1 MNNVDT
7 DIALFVPSLRGGGA
21 ERIMVT
27 LARYFSE
34 QGLKVDLLLA
44 QNEGPYLADIPSS
57 VRVVDL
63 NASRVLFALPG
74 LVRYLRKEK
83 PRAMLSAMEH
93 ANVVALMARQ
103 FAGGQTQLVITEHN
117 TLTNST
123 AIDPSLRGRWLPYLM
138 RWVYP
143 FASTI
148 VAVSAGVADDLAKA
162 LSLPRDRIQVIYNPI
177 DSASILLLASAEFE
191 HPWFSAGSPPVIL
204 GVGRLSMQKDFKT
217 LIQAFAL
224 LRKKRKARLIIL
236 GEGDE
241 RETLEK
247 MIATLDL
254 TNDIVLP
261 GFVGNPMA
269 YMRHAAVFVLSS
281 LFEGLP
287 TVLLEAMCCD
297 TPVVS
302 TDCPSGPA
310 EILENGK
317 WGQMV
322 SVGDV
327 DGLVQAMVKTLD
339 EKKHPNVLQRAQ
351 YFSVENAVAQYLEV
365 LGFANQIDR
374 IN

>member
-1 MNNVDT
+1 MNNVAPT
-7 DIALFVPSLRGGGA
+7 DIALFVPSMRGGGA

-27 LARYFSE
+27 LTRYFSE

-63 NASRVLFALPG
+63 HASRVLFALPG
-74 LVRYLRKEK
+74 LVRYLRREK

-103 FAGGQTQLVITEHN
+103 FAGGQTRLVISEHC
-117 TLTNST
+117 TLSSLT
-123 AIDPSLRGRWLPYLM
+123 ADDPSLHARWLPYVM

-148 VAVSAGVADDLAKA
+148 VAVSAGVADDLAKS
-162 LSLPRDRIQVIYNPI
+162 LSLPRDRIKVIYNPI
-177 DSASILLLASAEFE
+177 DSASILSLASAEFE
-191 HPWFSAGSPPVIL
+191 HPWFSADTPPVLL
-204 GVGRLSMQKDFKT
+204 GVGRLSTQKDFKT

-241 RETLEK
+241 REALEN
-247 MIATLDL
+247 MIATLGL
-254 TNDIVLP
+254 ANDIALP
-261 GFVGNPMA
+261 GFVDNPMA

-317 WGQMV
+317 WGRMV
-322 SVGDV
+322 SVSDV
-327 DGLVQAMVKTLD
+327 DGLAQAMINTLD
-339 EKKHPNVLQRAQ
+339 ESKHPDVLRRAQ
-351 YFSVENAVAQYLEV
+351 YFNVENAVAQYLEV
-365 LGFANQIDR
+365 LGFV
-374 IN
+374 